1 MSPEQKNILLKIAKD
16 TITAAVKDEPVSIP
30 KFDDEELNAK
40 QGCFV
45 TIKNHHRLRGC
56 IGQFTSDVPL
66 IQLVSQMAV
75 SSSTSDP
82 RFLNDPITPNELD
95 QLDIEI
101 SVLSPL
107 ELTNDP
113 LSLRLGVDGIY
124 IQKGRQSGCFLP
136 QVATETDWTKEE
148 FLENCCAGKAGMSAN
163 AWKDPDT
170 EVFLFTC
177 DVFGNKFKNIK

>member
-1 MSPEQKNILLKIAKD
+1 MNTEQKNILLKTAKV
-16 TITAAVKDEPVSIP
+16 TITSAVKGEPIKTPESED
-30 KFDDEELNAK
+30 KDLNVQ

-45 TIKNHHRLRGC
+45 TIKNHHKLRGC

-82 RFLNDPITPNELD
+82 RFYNDPITPNELD
-95 QLDIEI
+95 NLDIKI

-107 ELTNDP
+107 KLTDDP

-124 IQKGRQSGCFLP
+124 IQKGYQSGCFLP
-136 QVATETDWTKEE
+136 QVATETGWTKEE
-148 FLENCCAGKAGMSAN
+148 FLSNCCAGKAALSPDS
-163 AWKDPDT
+163 WKDPDT

-177 DVFGNKFKNIK
+177 DVFGDKFNNIK